1 MELKN
6 ILIRME
12 KYLKIAQKCKN
23 GSDKIEFYKNH
34 FDAFSLG
41 ESDDGELFQNI
52 LAQFCTDQNFSEY
65 ESEAFY
71 EFESLDRLKDISSE
85 DKKLYSNLKIKFN
98 SALNEFK
105 IFAFDNCVIERLPE
119 DIKLIKEEM
128 VEY

>member
-71 EFESLDRLKDISSE
+71 EFEVLDRLKYISSE
-85 DKKLYSNLKIKFN
+85 DKNYFENLKIKFD

-128 VEY
+128 VDY